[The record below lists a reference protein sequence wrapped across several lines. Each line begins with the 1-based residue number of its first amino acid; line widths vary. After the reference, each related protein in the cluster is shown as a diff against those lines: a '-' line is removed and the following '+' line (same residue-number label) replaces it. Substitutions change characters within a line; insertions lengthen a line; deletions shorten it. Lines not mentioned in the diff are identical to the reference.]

1 MNLLRC
7 DHCGKIVK
15 ADKNHDMRLIKVY
28 EPDDCGY
35 ELNCSQ
41 YFHLCK
47 TCLRRLT
54 KEMK

>member
-15 ADKNHDMRLIKVY
+15 ADKNHDIRLIKVY